1 MDDRN
6 AMMRVGFGTT
16 ALGRGLSGHQLD
28 GIGYYTQEVFRRLD
42 QRGQVQ
48 MRPVVFGAVGPDKLD
63 GHVPIRLGRYDAAAA
78 VAAVSGLPFAGSRLL
93 AQEVDI
99 FHATDHYTPKL
110 KGLPVVAT
118 LMDAIPLSHP
128 QWVSTRLRGLKNW
141 LWRTSGQ
148 WADHVITIS
157 EFSRTEVAKHFRI
170 PESRITVTPLGVDD
184 RYFERLTGDDADAV
198 LRKYGVPEQFFV
210 FVGTLQPRKNV
221 ERIVQAHE
229 ALPAALRA
237 RCPLL
242 VVGRNGWGCDDL
254 VAKLNAGTSDGP
266 VRWLQSVN
274 DFEKRVLM
282 QRSTAL
288 VFPSLFEG
296 FGLPVLEGFASQTP
310 VITSNSTSL
319 PEVAAD
325 AAWMLDPMDVHA
337 MADAMATLA
346 TDQALAQDFAAKGL
360 LRARAFTWDACAE
373 QTLKVYERVL
383 SKV

>member
-1 MDDRN
+1 MGVTFWAR
-6 AMMRVGFGTT
+6 GT
-16 ALGRGLSGHQLD
+16 ARQQLD
-28 GIGYYTQEVFRRLD
+28 GIGYYTQEVYRRLN
-42 QRGQVQ
+42 REGAQVQ
-48 MRPVVFGAVGPDKLD
+48 PVTFGLQAEQTVD
-63 GHVPIRLGRYDAAAA
+63 GDACIGLGRYSISAA
-78 VAAVSGLPFAGSRLL
+78 VAAVSGLPFAGSSRL
-93 AQEVDI
+93 AKEVDV

-110 KGLPVVAT
+110 KGVPVVAT

-128 QWVSTRLRGLKNW
+128 QWVSQRLRGIKNW
-141 LWRTSGQ
+141 LWRKSGQ

-157 EFSRTEVAKHFRI
+157 DFSRIEVAKHFCI

-184 RYFERLTGDDADAV
+184 RYFERLTGDAADAV
-198 LRKYGVPEQFFV
+198 VSKYAVPEQFFV

-237 RCPLL
+237 QCPLL
-242 VVGRNGWGCDDL
+242 IVGRNGWGCDDL
-254 VAKLNAGTSDGP
+254 VAKLRSCSPHGP

-288 VFPSLFEG
+288 VFPSLLEG

-319 PEVAAD
+319 PEVAAN
-325 AAWMLDPMDVHA
+325 AAWMIDPYDVTA
-337 MADAMATLA
+337 MTEAMMTLA
-346 TDQALAQDFAAKGL
+346 REEKIRYELISQGL
-360 LRARAFTWDACAE
+360 TRAREFSWQSCA
-373 QTLKVYERVL
+373 LKTVQVYERVL
-383 SKV
+383 GHI

>member
-1 MDDRN
+1 MK
-6 AMMRVGFGTT
+6 VGFGSTVW
-16 ALGRGLSGHQLD
+16 GRGLANYQLD

-42 QRGQVQ
+42 HDRVQ
-48 MRPVVFGAVGPDKLD
+48 LRPVVFGHAGAEQID
-63 GHVPIRLGRYDAAAA
+63 GHQTIRLGRYSASAA
-78 VAAVSGLPFAGSRLL
+78 VAAVSGLPFAGSGLL
-93 AQEVDI
+93 AKQVDI

-110 KGLPVVAT
+110 KGVPVVAT

-128 QWVSTRLRGLKNW
+128 QWVSSRLRGLKNW
-141 LWRTSGQ
+141 LWRTSGH
-148 WADHVITIS
+148 WADQVITIS
-157 EFSRTEVAKHFRI
+157 DFSRTEVAKHFGI

-184 RYFERLTGDDADAV
+184 RYFERLSGDAAEAV
-198 LRKYGVPEQFFV
+198 LGKYGVPERFFV

-237 RCPLL
+237 QCPLL
-242 VVGRNGWGCDDL
+242 IVGRNGWGCDDL
-254 VAKLNAGTSDGP
+254 VAKLNACTADGP

-282 QRSTAL
+282 QHSTAL

-346 TDQALAQDFAAKGL
+346 TDVALARDFAAKGL
-360 LRARAFTWDACAE
+360 ARARTFTWDACAA
-373 QTLKVYERVL
+373 QTLKVYEQVL
-383 SKV
+383 SRA

>member
-1 MDDRN
+1 
-6 AMMRVGFGTT
+6 MRVGFGATIW
-16 ALGRGLSGHQLD
+16 GRGLANHQLD

-42 QRGQVQ
+42 HDRVQ
-48 MRPVVFGAVGPDKLD
+48 LCPVVFGHAGAEQID
-63 GHVPIRLGRYDAAAA
+63 GHQTIRLGRYSVSAALAA
-78 VAAVSGLPFAGSRLL
+78 VTGLPFVGSSLL
-93 AQEVDI
+93 AKQVDI

-110 KGLPVVAT
+110 KGVPVVAT

-128 QWVSTRLRGLKNW
+128 QWVSSRLRGLKNW
-141 LWRTSGQ
+141 LWRTSGH
-148 WADHVITIS
+148 WADQVITIS
-157 EFSRTEVAKHFRI
+157 DFSRTEVAKHFRI

-184 RYFERLTGDDADAV
+184 RYFERLSGDAAEAV
-198 LRKYGVPEQFFV
+198 LAKYGVPECFFV

-237 RCPLL
+237 QCPLL
-242 VVGRNGWGCDDL
+242 IVGRNGWGCDDL
-254 VAKLNAGTSDGP
+254 VAKLNAFAADGP

-310 VITSNSTSL
+310 VITSNTTSL

-346 TDQALAQDFAAKGL
+346 TDQALARDFAAKGL
-360 LRARAFTWDACAE
+360 ERARAFTWDACAA
-373 QTLKVYERVL
+373 QTLKVYERV
-383 SKV
+383 

>member
-1 MDDRN
+1 MK
-6 AMMRVGFGTT
+6 VGFGATVW
-16 ALGRGLSGHQLD
+16 GRGLASQHLD

-42 QRGQVQ
+42 HDSAQL
-48 MRPVVFGAVGPDKLD
+48 RPVVFGDVGAEKID
-63 GHVPIRLGRYDAAAA
+63 GLQAIRMWRYSVSAGLSAL
-78 VAAVSGLPFAGSRLL
+78 SGLPFVGSGLL
-93 AQEVDI
+93 AKEVDI

-110 KGLPVVAT
+110 RCVPVVAT

-128 QWVSTRLRGLKNW
+128 QWVSQRLRGLKNW

-157 EFSRTEVAKHFRI
+157 DFSRTEVAKHFRI

-184 RYFERLTGDDADAV
+184 RYFERLSGDASEAV
-198 LRKYGVPEQFFV
+198 LHKYGVPERFFI

-221 ERIVQAHE
+221 ERIVLAHE

-237 RCPLL
+237 QCPLL
-242 VVGRNGWGCDDL
+242 IVGRHGWGCDDL
-254 VAKLNAGTSDGP
+254 VAKLNAYDADGP
-266 VRWLQSVN
+266 VRWLQGVD

-325 AAWMLDPMDVHA
+325 AAWMLDPMDVYA

-346 TDQALAQDFAAKGL
+346 RDQSLAKDFVAKGL
-360 LRARAFTWDACAE
+360 QRARSFTWDACAA

-383 SKV
+383 SRS

>member
-1 MDDRN
+1 MK
-6 AMMRVGFGTT
+6 VGFGTT
-16 ALGRGLSGHQLD
+16 VWGRGLAHDQLD

-42 QRGQVQ
+42 HDHVQ
-48 MRPVVFGAVGPDKLD
+48 LRPVVFGDAGANKID
-63 GHVPIRLGRYDAAAA
+63 GHQTIRLGRYSSSAALAA
-78 VAAVSGLPFAGSRLL
+78 VTGLPFAGSGLL
-93 AQEVDI
+93 AKEVDI

-110 KGLPVVAT
+110 RGVPVVAT

-128 QWVSTRLRGLKNW
+128 QWVSHRLRGLKNW
-141 LWRTSGQ
+141 LWRTSGH

-157 EFSRTEVAKHFRI
+157 DFSCTEVAKHFRI

-184 RYFERLTGDDADAV
+184 RYFERLSGDAAEAV
-198 LRKYGVPEQFFV
+198 LGKYGVPERFFV

-237 RCPLL
+237 QCPLL
-242 VVGRNGWGCDDL
+242 IVGRNGWGCDDL
-254 VAKLNAGTSDGP
+254 VAKLNACDADGP

-310 VITSNSTSL
+310 VITSNTTSL

-346 TDQALAQDFAAKGL
+346 TDQALARDFAAKGL
-360 LRARAFTWDACAE
+360 ARARTFTWDACAAH
-373 QTLKVYERVL
+373 TLKVYERVL
-383 SKV
+383 SKA

>member
-1 MDDRN
+1 
-6 AMMRVGFGTT
+6 MMRVGFGAT
-16 ALGRGLSGHQLD
+16 AWGRGLTGHQLD
-28 GIGYYTQEVFRRLD
+28 GIGYYTQEVFRDLN
-42 QRGQVQ
+42 QQAHVQ
-48 MRPVVFGAVGPDKLD
+48 MRPVVFGAVGPDELD

-78 VAAVSGLPFAGSRLL
+78 VAAMSGLPFAGSRLL
-93 AQEVDI
+93 AQELDI

-128 QWVSTRLRGLKNW
+128 QWVSSRLRGLKNW

-157 EFSRTEVAKHFRI
+157 EFSRIEVAKHFRI
-170 PESRITVTPLGVDD
+170 PESRITVTPLGVDE
-184 RYFERLTGDDADAV
+184 RYFERLTGDDADGV

-237 RCPLL
+237 QCPLL

-254 VAKLNAGTSDGP
+254 VAKLTAGTSDGP

-325 AAWMLDPMDVHA
+325 AAWMLDPMDVLA
-337 MADAMATLA
+337 MSDAMATLA
-346 TDQALAQDFAAKGL
+346 REQALAQDFVAKGL
-360 LRARAFTWDACAE
+360 SRARAFTWDACAE

-383 SKV
+383 SKS

>member
-1 MDDRN
+1 MK
-6 AMMRVGFGTT
+6 VGFGTT
-16 ALGRGLSGHQLD
+16 VWGRGLANHQLD

-42 QRGQVQ
+42 LDHVQ
-48 MRPVVFGAVGPDKLD
+48 LRPVVFGNAGAEQID
-63 GHVPIRLGRYDAAAA
+63 GHQTIRLGRYSISAALAA
-78 VAAVSGLPFAGSRLL
+78 VTDVPFAGSSLL
-93 AQEVDI
+93 AKHVDI

-110 KGLPVVAT
+110 KGVPVVAT

-128 QWVSTRLRGLKNW
+128 QWVSSRLRGLKNW
-141 LWRTSGQ
+141 LWRTSGH
-148 WADHVITIS
+148 WADQVITIS
-157 EFSRTEVAKHFRI
+157 DFSRTEVAKHFRI

-184 RYFERLTGDDADAV
+184 RYFERLSGDAAEAV
-198 LRKYGVPEQFFV
+198 LGKYGVPDRFFV

-237 RCPLL
+237 QCPLL
-242 VVGRNGWGCDDL
+242 IVGRNGWGCDDL
-254 VAKLNAGTSDGP
+254 VAKLNACTADGP

-325 AAWMLDPMDVHA
+325 AAWMLDPLDVHA

-346 TDQALAQDFAAKGL
+346 TDQALARDFAAKGL
-360 LRARAFTWDACAE
+360 ARARAFTWDACAA

-383 SKV
+383 SRA

>member
-1 MDDRN
+1 
-6 AMMRVGFGTT
+6 MRVGVGTT
-16 ALGRGLSGHQLD
+16 VWSRGLVNHHLD

-42 QRGQVQ
+42 HDRVR
-48 MRPVVFGAVGPDKLD
+48 MLPVVFGKVGDVNID
-63 GHVPIRLGRYDAAAA
+63 GHQTIRLGRYSAAAGL
-78 VAAVSGLPFAGSRLL
+78 AAVSGLPFMGSSLL
-93 AQEVDI
+93 AKQVDV

-110 KGLPVVAT
+110 KGVPVVAT
-118 LMDAIPLSHP
+118 LMDAIPLSNP
-128 QWVSTRLRGLKNW
+128 EWVSQGLRGLKNW

-157 EFSRTEVAKHFRI
+157 EFSRTEVSKHFRI
-170 PESRITVTPLGVDD
+170 PESRITVTPLGVAD
-184 RYFERLTGDDADAV
+184 RYFERLSGDAAEAV
-198 LRKYGVPEQFFV
+198 LSKYGVPERFFV

-237 RCPLL
+237 QCPLL
-242 VVGRNGWGCDDL
+242 IVGRNGWGCDDL
-254 VAKLNAGTSDGP
+254 VAKLNACVANGP

-274 DFEKRVLM
+274 DFEKRVLI

-310 VITSNSTSL
+310 VITSNTTSL

-325 AAWMLDPMDVHA
+325 AAWMLDPLDVYA

-346 TDQALAQDFAAKGL
+346 TDDALAGEFVAKGL
-360 LRARAFTWDACAE
+360 DRARTFTWDACAA

-383 SKV
+383 STS

>member
-1 MDDRN
+1 
-6 AMMRVGFGTT
+6 MRVGLGVTVW
-16 ALGRGLSGHQLD
+16 GRGLANHQLD

-42 QRGQVQ
+42 QNRVQ
-48 MRPVVFGAVGPDKLD
+48 LQPVMFGDAGTDKVD
-63 GHVPIRLGRYDAAAA
+63 GHQILRLGRYSASAALAA
-78 VAAVSGLPFAGSRLL
+78 LTDLPFAGNSLL
-93 AQEVDI
+93 AKEVDV

-110 KGLPVVAT
+110 KGVPLVTT

-128 QWVSTRLRGLKNW
+128 EWVSQGLRGLKNW
-141 LWRTSGQ
+141 LWRRSGL

-157 EFSRTEVAKHFRI
+157 DFSRTEVAKHFRI

-184 RYFERLTGDDADAV
+184 RYFERLTGDDAVAV
-198 LRKYGVPEQFFV
+198 LRKYDVPERFFV

-237 RCPLL
+237 QCPLL
-242 VVGRNGWGCDDL
+242 IVGRNGWGCDDL
-254 VAKLNAGTSDGP
+254 VAKLNACDVDGP

-310 VITSNSTSL
+310 VITSNTTSL

-346 TDQALAQDFAAKGL
+346 TDQALAGAFVAKGL
-360 LRARAFTWDACAE
+360 ERARSFTWDACAA

-383 SKV
+383 SRS